1 MSRGDL
7 VNRGV
12 LESSGGL
19 LSRGD
24 PATAGGPWSTGGPW
38 CTDDLVKYGGPVEEV
53 APGSEDVQ
61 RTGAVHLR
69 GSCLR
74 MGTCH

>member
-1 MSRGDL
+1 MSTGDL
-7 VNRGV
+7 VNRGG

-24 PATAGGPWSTGGPW
+24 PGTAVGPWSTCGPWSTGGLGRCGDPA
-38 CTDDLVKYGGPVEEV
+38 EED
-53 APGSEDVQ
+53 ALGIEDVR

-69 GSCLR
+69 GSGLHT
-74 MGTCH
+74 GTCH